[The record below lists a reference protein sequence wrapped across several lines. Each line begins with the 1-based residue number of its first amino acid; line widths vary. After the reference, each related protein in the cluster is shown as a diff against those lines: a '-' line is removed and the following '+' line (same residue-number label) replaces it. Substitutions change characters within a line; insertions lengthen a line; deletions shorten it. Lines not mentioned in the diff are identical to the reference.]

1 TIDKPHMIVN
11 GVAEEI
17 DPGRGTVPIITSGR
31 TMVPIRAIVEAMGGT
46 VGWDGGESKI
56 TLNARGNQVEMWLNR
71 NEIRA
76 NGSMGRMDVAPVSI
90 GGRTFVPLRFSTDN
104 LDARAEWINSTR
116 EVVIIF

>member
-1 TIDKPHMIVN
+1 
-11 GVAEEI
+11 
-17 DPGRGTVPIITSGR
+17 
-31 TMVPIRAIVEAMGGT
+31 
-46 VGWDGGESKI
+46 DGGESKI